1 MNNAGKSSTPLM
13 FDTPYSWIVLL
24 GVIVCNFTSV
34 GVLFGSAGIFS
45 AEYPLLLNT
54 EKKHTNIISSVTT
67 GVFLFS
73 GKTFCR
79 VLLHGERVC
88 IRFRVD
94 KRKLEMFPYHS
105 EKKEAIF

>member
-1 MNNAGKSSTPLM
+1 MHRGQSNADVGELRKARESMQLK

-34 GVLFGSAGIFS
+34 GVLFGSAGVFS

-67 GVFLFS
+67 GVFLFT
-73 GKTFCR
+73 GKCSYYSL
-79 VLLHGERVC
+79 VDQNPGNNLHPQFV
-88 IRFRVD
+88 F
-94 KRKLEMFPYHS
+94 F
-105 EKKEAIF
+105 